1 MKLERGSMDMK
12 SKSKKKK
19 VFLKERLINEEWF
32 QTEKEALTWVMMK
45 RVLVDDQPVIS
56 INERINEDAI
66 IRVKEYYRKK
76 YVNKGGL
83 KIEKAIEKFAVE
95 VQDKVAL
102 DCGASMGGFT
112 DCLLQHGAKSVYA
125 VDVGHGQLA
134 GKLLIDERVVNLERT
149 NISDEKLLTLD
160 PAPQLITLDL
170 SYLSLKKAVPI
181 ALKIMNHS
189 GVLLCLIKPTYEVY
203 NSEVRKDGDINEPHI
218 HKEILSDLLA
228 FFKEINLQIIGLT
241 NSAVRGNNGTIEYV
255 IGLTTDLM
263 QPETLDI
270 DQTIEE
276 AFKLEK
282 FNKNS

>member
-1 MKLERGSMDMK
+1 MKN
-12 SKSKKKK
+12 KKKK
-19 VFLKERLINEEWF
+19 VFLKDRLIDEGWF
-32 QTEKEALTWVMMK
+32 STEKEALTWVMMK
-45 RVLVDDQPVIS
+45 RVLVNDQPVIS
-56 INERINEDAI
+56 INERVDEDAI

-83 KIEKAIEKFAVE
+83 KIEQAIAAFSVE

-112 DCLLQHGAKSVYA
+112 DCLLQHGAKCVYA

-149 NISDEKLLTLD
+149 NISDEKLLDLN
-160 PAPQLITLDL
+160 PIPQLITLDL

-181 ALKIMNHS
+181 ALKIMKNN
-189 GVLLCLIKPTYEVY
+189 GVLLCLIKPTYEIY
-203 NSEVRKDGDINEPHI
+203 NSEVRRDGDINDPLI
-218 HKEILSDLLA
+218 HKAILTDLLD
-228 FFKEINLQIIGLT
+228 FFKNLNLRVIGLT

-255 IGLTTDLM
+255 IGLATDLN
-263 QPETLDI
+263 QAEKIDI

-282 FNKNS
+282 FNKNY